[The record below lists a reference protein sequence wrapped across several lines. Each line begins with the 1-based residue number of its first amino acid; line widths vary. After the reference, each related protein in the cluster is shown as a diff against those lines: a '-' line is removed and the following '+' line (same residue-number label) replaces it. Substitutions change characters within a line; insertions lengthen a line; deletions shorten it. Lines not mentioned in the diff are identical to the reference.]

1 VETGRPSVAAL
12 VNMIVM
18 QLELAGV
25 NLAGSNVAGSSAAD
39 AHLANSAQRPRPL

>member
-1 VETGRPSVAAL
+1 VSTL

-25 NLAGSNVAGSSAAD
+25 ATDITPAPK
-39 AHLANSAQRPRPL
+39 Q